1 MSELHATIAVIF
13 MLGILLALAR
23 LIQIAEK
30 KRKSETLFSEHATP
44 LMAQLEQT
52 MHMLAATMP
61 QATDAMH
68 SLADAMQKVGYTME
82 EMTRDEDLNEQQQH
96 LKGSIRIN
104 LIKTTD
110 P

>member
-30 KRKSETLFSEHATP
+30 KRKSEILLFEYMAP
-44 LMAQLEQT
+44 LMAQFEQSLV
-52 MHMLAATMP
+52 MLTATLP
-61 QATDAMH
+61 SATDAMNAF
-68 SLADAMQKVGYTME
+68 ADAMQKVGNIME
-82 EMTRDEDLNEQQQH
+82 DMTKDSDYNEQRQH
-96 LKGSIRIN
+96 LKGSIRVN
-104 LIKTTD
+104 LIRTTD